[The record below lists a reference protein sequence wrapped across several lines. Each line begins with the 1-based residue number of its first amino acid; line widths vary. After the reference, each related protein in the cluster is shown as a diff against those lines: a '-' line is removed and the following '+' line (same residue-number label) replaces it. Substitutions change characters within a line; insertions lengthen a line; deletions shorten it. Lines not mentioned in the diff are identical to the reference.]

1 MPDVRGFGRLEDLWS
16 RGPPSRFTGPSLLT
30 TLTFLGKEVTP
41 MKRFPTHLAV
51 LVALAGCDVA
61 VGPDAMPGPG
71 RSQDL
76 NGTSP
81 STPSLTTRPGAG
93 DDPRARVFEELG
105 PPEVLADRLAEGQC
119 ILHYRR
125 GARGYTPIPYR
136 LPLAKAP
143 GDSLPPVRLVVRAYR
158 GELLTVRAVCLVPRS
173 KEGISAVKR
182 VRERMR
188 LPALEQAPDG
198 SLQLFDPAG
207 ESTASTSGLRG
218 SSPVRTMLQGISALI
233 ALVPEGWRPGPTALL
248 AAQDYDPPWPPP
260 PDCQWVSDGSDWALD
275 CDDGFNPITCQDP
288 DKHWD
293 EALQACVCPEGEVD
307 LGNGCEVPPP
317 PPDDPP
323 PPDTTSG
330 GGGSS
335 EPGGGDDGGDD
346 PPPPPPASV
355 TVTLSPTGVQPGGQ
369 TTVTVTVDPGVE
381 GYSVQLGVTAVA
393 GSGGHEHTSG
403 RPVGTFGTT
412 SGSTNASGV
421 FTTTYTATQFGGE
434 ERIHADA
441 GGQGG
446 EADLDVSIPGLQA
459 LPPGANY
466 DNTWGTSGAGWMHH
480 NSHNGTTATIDG
492 LIAIADAYAAQY
504 PGSIL
509 RYNDMSL
516 PKGGLFDINDN
527 WNTPHGEHRFGANC
541 DVSPSNIWNE
551 PDWEERRTNL
561 EQIFNDYSGT
571 DWLPL
576 EHATPQHWHL
586 RF

>member
-1 MPDVRGFGRLEDLWS
+1 
-16 RGPPSRFTGPSLLT
+16 
-30 TLTFLGKEVTP
+30 

-51 LVALAGCDVA
+51 LVALVGCDVA
-61 VGPDAMPGPG
+61 VGPDAVPGPG

-76 NGTSP
+76 NGTNP
-81 STPSLTTRPGAG
+81 TTPSLTTRPGAR

-105 PPEVLADRLAEGQC
+105 PPEVLADRLAEGEC

-125 GARGYTPIPYR
+125 GARGYTPIPFR
-136 LPLAKAP
+136 LPLAKTP

-233 ALVPEGWRPGPTALL
+233 ARVPEGWRPGPTALL

-307 LGNGCEVPPP
+307 LGNGCEVPQP

-355 TVTLSPTGVQPGGQ
+355 TVSLHPTQVQPQGQ
-369 TTVTVTVDPGVE
+369 TTVIVTVDPGVA
-381 GYSVQLGVTAVA
+381 GYDVQLSATGVAN
-393 GSGGHEHTSG
+393 SGGHEHTAA
-403 RPVGTFGTT
+403 RPVGTFGDL
-412 SGSTNASGV
+412 SGSTDENGV
-421 FTTTYTATQFGGE
+421 FQTTYTASEFGGAETIKADINSVEGE
-434 ERIHADA
+434 EDLEVKVAGLTPLGTGMGYVLKGSNDA
-441 GGQGG
+441 HPGNHYGT
-446 EADLDVSIPGLQA
+446 AIAVAGLQA
-459 LPPGANY
+459 
-466 DNTWGTSGAGWMHH
+466 
-480 NSHNGTTATIDG
+480 
-492 LIAIADAYAAQY
+492 IADDYASAY
-504 PGSIL
+504 PGSVL
-509 RYNDMSL
+509 WYNDMSL
-516 PKGGLFDINDN
+516 ERGGLFDIGPPYGVF
-527 WNTPHGEHRFGANC
+527 WHTPHDEHRLGTNC
-541 DVSPSNIWNE
+541 DVKKTDPGGV
-551 PDWEERRTNL
+551 PLERRTWL
-561 EQIFNDYSGT
+561 EAKFIQHGSNNTY
-571 DWLPL
+571 
-576 EHATPQHWHL
+576 EEANHWHL